1 MVLDGVAYVCHNA
14 YMSMKRTT
22 IFLPDPLHENL
33 RQEAFRTRV
42 SMAEIIRMRLEL
54 GARPRDKARRDPLAK
69 AEGVVRHGRLSQN
82 IDEAL
87 YGD

>member
-1 MVLDGVAYVCHNA
+1 
-14 YMSMKRTT
+14 MKRTT
-22 IFLPDPLHENL
+22 IFLPDSLHESL

-42 SMAEIIRMRLEL
+42 SMAELIRLRLEL
-54 GARPRDKARRDPLAK
+54 GAGPSHNRRADPLAK
-69 AEGVVRHGRLSQN
+69 AEGTIRHGKLSQH

>member
-1 MVLDGVAYVCHNA
+1 ML
-14 YMSMKRTT
+14 MKRTT
-22 IFLPDPLHENL
+22 VFLPDPLHESL
-33 RQEAFRTRV
+33 RQEAFRARV

-54 GARPRDKARRDPLAK
+54 GARQPGKRRRDPLAK
-69 AEGVVRHGRLSQN
+69 AEGAVRHGSLSQN

>member
-1 MVLDGVAYVCHNA
+1 MVLARVAYICHNA
-14 YMSMKRTT
+14 CMKRTT
-22 IFLPDPLHENL
+22 IFLPEPLHESL

-42 SMAEIIRMRLEL
+42 SMAEIIRLRLEL
-54 GARPRDKARRDPLAK
+54 GARPPGKPRRDPLAK
-69 AEGVVRHGRLSQN
+69 AEGAVRHGRLSQD

>member
-1 MVLDGVAYVCHNA
+1 
-14 YMSMKRTT
+14 MKRTT
-22 IFLPDPLHENL
+22 VFLPESLHETL

-42 SMAEIIRMRLEL
+42 SMAEIIRLRLEL
-54 GARPRDKARRDPLAK
+54 GARQSSKPRPDPLAK
-69 AEGVVRHGRLSQN
+69 AEGAVRHGRLSQD

>member
-1 MVLDGVAYVCHNA
+1 
-14 YMSMKRTT
+14 MSMKRTT
-22 IFLPDPLHENL
+22 VFLPDPLHESL

-42 SMAEIIRMRLEL
+42 SMAEIIRLRLEL
-54 GARPRDKARRDPLAK
+54 GVRQPDKPRGDPLAK
-69 AEGVVRHGRLSQN
+69 AEGAVRHGRLSQD

>member
-1 MVLDGVAYVCHNA
+1 MR
-14 YMSMKRTT
+14 RTT
-22 IFLPDPLHENL
+22 VFLPEGLHENL

-42 SMAEIIRMRLEL
+42 SMAELIRTRLEL
-54 GARPRDKARRDPLAK
+54 GTRPPGKPRRDPLSK
-69 AEGVVRHGRLSQN
+69 AEGAVRNGALSRN

>member
-1 MVLDGVAYVCHNA
+1 MCYDVY
-14 YMSMKRTT
+14 MKRTT
-22 IFLPDPLHENL
+22 VFLPEPLHESL
-33 RQEAFRTRV
+33 REESFRLRV

-54 GARPRDKARRDPLAK
+54 GARPAKARRDPLAK
-69 AEGVVRHGRLSQN
+69 AEGAVKNGKLSQN

>member
-1 MVLDGVAYVCHNA
+1 
-14 YMSMKRTT
+14 MSMKRTT
-22 IFLPDPLHENL
+22 VFLPDTLHEDL

-42 SMAEIIRMRLEL
+42 TMAEIIRLRLEL
-54 GARPRDKARRDPLAK
+54 GARQPAKPHRDPLAK
-69 AEGVVRHGRLSQN
+69 AEGSVRHGRLSQD

>member
-1 MVLDGVAYVCHNA
+1 MDVWQLKAYIWHNA
-14 YMSMKRTT
+14 YMRRTT
-22 IFLPDPLHENL
+22 VFLPDPLHESL

-42 SMAEIIRMRLEL
+42 SMAEIIRLRLEL
-54 GARPRDKARRDPLAK
+54 GTRPAGKPSRDPLAK
-69 AEGVVRHGRLSQN
+69 AEGAVRHGGLSQN

>member
-1 MVLDGVAYVCHNA
+1 MNSSA
-14 YMSMKRTT
+14 SMKRTT
-22 IFLPDPLHENL
+22 VFLPEPLHENL

-42 SMAEIIRMRLEL
+42 SMAEIIRSRLEL
-54 GARPRDKARRDPLAK
+54 ATRPSGKPRRDLLAK
-69 AEGVVRHGRLSQN
+69 AEGAVRHGTLSQD